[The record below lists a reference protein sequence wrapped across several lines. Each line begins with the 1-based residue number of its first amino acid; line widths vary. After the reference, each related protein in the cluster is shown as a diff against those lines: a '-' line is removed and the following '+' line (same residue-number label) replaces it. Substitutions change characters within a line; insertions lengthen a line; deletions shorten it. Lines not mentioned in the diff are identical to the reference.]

1 MGPQQILEEM
11 DAVDSNRM
19 NWDIVRMSAK
29 PHLCDSWTDYY
40 FLDGSN
46 RFAKGDLS
54 MLFDVDEVLQKGC
67 KDFKPM
73 SIDIKSKQ
81 IEQTDKMKEL
91 IV

>member
-1 MGPQQILEEM
+1 M
-11 DAVDSNRM
+11 DSNRM
-19 NWDIVRMSAK
+19 NWDIVRMSVK
-29 PHLCDSWTDYY
+29 PHLTDIWTNLYL
-40 FLDGSN
+40 LDGNN

-73 SIDIKSKQ
+73 SIDITSKT
-81 IEQTDKMKEL
+81 IEQVDEIKEL